1 MVPYDTNMKTTA
13 LSLLSL
19 AAACL
24 IAIPA
29 IAADAPAKPE
39 RLTLEDVIFDAKYLK
54 QVLGPNTLVARD
66 PETGQVPTAAITQ
79 AKLAEKTKIFALPDE
94 ATKPELISSI
104 PPAYPQSTRL
114 RRDPPKADFLLF
126 IGTDGSVKCLYCY
139 DTKDQVFA
147 ILAADALIKWRY
159 VPAKINGTAVP
170 VLLPVQMKFSE
181 SDAALGLF
189 NGPRLPMSLKGN
201 PSPPPPFHPPGK
213 FTPR

>member
-1 MVPYDTNMKTTA
+1 MKITA
-13 LSLLSL
+13 LRALSL
-19 AAACL
+19 AAATL
-24 IAIPA
+24 IAMPA
-29 IAADAPAKPE
+29 IAADTPPKPE

-54 QVLGPNTLVARD
+54 QVLGPNTLVVRH

-79 AKLAEKTKIFALPDE
+79 AKLDEKTKIFALPDE

-104 PPAYPQSTRL
+104 PPSYPQSTRL

-126 IGTDGSVKCLYCY
+126 IGTDGNVKCLYCY

-147 ILAADALIKWRY
+147 IVVADALIKWRY

-181 SDAALGLF
+181 SNAAIGLF
-189 NGPRLPMSLKGN
+189 NGPKLPMSLRGN
-201 PSPPPPFHPPGK
+201 PSPPPPVQPPGK
-213 FTPR
+213 FSPR